1 MRLAV
6 RAPNHL
12 GDGVMAMPAIQA
24 LARLGPT
31 TVYAPVWAGD
41 LYRDLDVMIRPRG
54 TLEAADVAVLFAP
67 SLRAA
72 WEARRCARVIGTDTD
87 YRRLLLTHPVRM
99 LPSRPDTY
107 RALATVAGASVS
119 GGPCFSTRDEDGEPT
134 QAVGHV
140 GLNPVSVGGAVRE
153 WQGFRA
159 LADRLPAPVVF
170 YGGPGE
176 DELVGAHADHHAT
189 AVGLSLPAFAASLR
203 NCSVFVSNDSGA
215 AHFAAAC
222 GVPTVVIFA
231 STTARRTGA
240 PGVSAVE
247 GPPLVCRP
255 CYRRRCNQSLEC
267 LAIPV
272 GRVQQA
278 VEDVLRG

>member
-1 MRLAV
+1 MKLAV

-12 GDGVMAMPAIQA
+12 GDGVMALPAIQA

-31 TVYAPVWAGD
+31 TVYAPGWAAD

-87 YRRLLLTHPVRM
+87 FRRMLLTHPVRRM
-99 LPSRPDTY
+99 PSRPNTY

-119 GGPCFSTRDEDGEPT
+119 GVPRFEVRDSDGVRT
-134 QAVGHV
+134 QAEGHV

-159 LADRLPAPVVF
+159 LAGRLQAPAVF

-176 DELVGAHADHHAT
+176 QDAVNVHAGDHPT
-189 AVGLSLPAFAASLR
+189 AVGLSLPAFAASLQS
-203 NCSVFVSNDSGA
+203 CSVFVSSDSGA

-222 GVPTVVIFA
+222 GIPTVVVFG
-231 STTARRTGA
+231 STTASRTGA
-240 PGVSAVE
+240 PGVCAVE
-247 GPPLVCRP
+247 GPPMVCRP
-255 CYRRRCNQSLEC
+255 CYGRRCTQSLEC

-272 GRVQQA
+272 GRVQRA
-278 VEDVLRG
+278 VEEVLRG